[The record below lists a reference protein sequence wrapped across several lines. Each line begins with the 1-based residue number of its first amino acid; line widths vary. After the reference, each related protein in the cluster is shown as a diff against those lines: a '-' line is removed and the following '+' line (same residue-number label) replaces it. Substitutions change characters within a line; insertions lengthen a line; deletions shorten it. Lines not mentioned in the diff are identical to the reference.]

1 MLGLASESHDPPL
14 TRTYIQR
21 PLEHPQGRERGQR
34 AGWLRCVTPMLTN
47 VYVDGFN
54 LCYGCLKGTP

>member
-1 MLGLASESHDPPL
+1 
-14 TRTYIQR
+14 
-21 PLEHPQGRERGQR
+21 
-34 AGWLRCVTPMLTN
+34 VTLMLTN